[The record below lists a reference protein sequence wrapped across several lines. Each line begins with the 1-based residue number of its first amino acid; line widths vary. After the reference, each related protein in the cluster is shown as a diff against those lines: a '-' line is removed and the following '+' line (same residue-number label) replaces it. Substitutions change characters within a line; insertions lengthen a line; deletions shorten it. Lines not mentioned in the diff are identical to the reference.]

1 MDVLTTHAEFLD
13 VNCYAVRAEGRS
25 DCILI
30 DAGYDCAPR
39 LESQLAEAG
48 LVPQAVF
55 LTHGHPDHILG
66 LNNVLAR
73 WNVPVHLGGPDRYR
87 LQDPASTLSPQFAPM
102 LAPLVEGWTAPEVS
116 DLADGQSLETAGL
129 TVTAVSAPGHTEGSM
144 LLRVVDGDEENIFTG
159 DVVFAGA
166 IGRVDLPGGDAQAM
180 QDSLRA
186 FATLPDVAIY
196 PGHGPASRVGRE
208 LAANPFL

>member
-13 VNCYAVRAEGRS
+13 VNCYAVRAERRS
-25 DCILI
+25 ACLLC
-30 DAGYDCAPR
+30 APGYNCAPR
-39 LESQLAEAG
+39 LESLLAEAG

-102 LAPLVEGWTAPEVS
+102 LAPLVEG
-116 DLADGQSLETAGL
+116 
-129 TVTAVSAPGHTEGSM
+129 
-144 LLRVVDGDEENIFTG
+144 
-159 DVVFAGA
+159 
-166 IGRVDLPGGDAQAM
+166 
-180 QDSLRA
+180 
-186 FATLPDVAIY
+186 
-196 PGHGPASRVGRE
+196 
-208 LAANPFL
+208 

>member
-1 MDVLTTHAEFLD
+1 
-13 VNCYAVRAEGRS
+13 
-25 DCILI
+25 
-30 DAGYDCAPR
+30 
-39 LESQLAEAG
+39 
-48 LVPQAVF
+48 
-55 LTHGHPDHILG
+55 GHPDHILG

-102 LAPLVEGWTAPEVS
+102 LAPLVDGWTAPEVS

-129 TVTAVSAPGHTEGSM
+129 TVTAVSAPGHTDGSM
-144 LLRVVDGDEENIFTG
+144 LMRVVDGDEENLFNG
-159 DVVFAGA
+159 VVVFAGA
-166 IGRVDLPGGDAQAM
+166 IGRVDLPGGDGQSM

-208 LAANPFL
+208 LAANPFLCATVVGTDPTRVGTPPAAPGPHETAPQPH

>member
-39 LESQLAEAG
+39 LESLR
-48 LVPQAVF
+48 
-55 LTHGHPDHILG
+55 
-66 LNNVLAR
+66 AR

-144 LLRVVDGDEENIFTG
+144 LLRV
-159 DVVFAGA
+159 
-166 IGRVDLPGGDAQAM
+166 
-180 QDSLRA
+180 
-186 FATLPDVAIY
+186 
-196 PGHGPASRVGRE
+196 
-208 LAANPFL
+208 